1 MSRLNL
7 APRLLPSLFL
17 ATLAFASLAMPAGAE
32 AASTLDTVKARGS
45 LICAMN
51 GSRPGFS
58 VVDSKGEWSGL
69 EVDVCRAIAA
79 AVLGDASKV
88 QYVKSTT
95 QTRLTV
101 LQTGEVDVTLSNVTW
116 TYGRDADLGLDFV
129 TPTFYDGQGF
139 MVPKKLGVKS
149 VKELDGAA
157 ICVRPGS
164 TSERIIADAQAKY
177 GIKATLVVIEDQKEL
192 NTAFFGGRC
201 DAFVQTTSGL
211 SAIRAA
217 VAPNPD
223 DFVILPEIFGKDP
236 MGPVVRQGDP
246 QWRDIV
252 QWVVFALFE
261 AEERN
266 ITSKNVDEMAKTNKE
281 AEVRRLLGTAGA
293 SSGKGLE
300 LDPKWVQ
307 RVIKQ
312 VGNYGEIYERSLG
325 EASPLKLA
333 RGVNQQWTNG
343 GLFYAPPF

>member
-1 MSRLNL
+1 MASLL
-7 APRLLPSLFL
+7 ARGLLPALFG
-17 ATLAFASLAMPAGAE
+17 ASLAMASAAASSDAE
-32 AASTLDTVKARGS
+32 AGPTLDAVKARGA
-45 LICAMN
+45 LVCAMN

-58 VVDSKGEWSGL
+58 VVDSKGEWTGL

-79 AVLGDASKV
+79 AVLGDAGKV

-116 TYGRDADLGLDFV
+116 TYGRDADLGLDFI

-149 VKELDGAA
+149 VKELDGAT

-177 GIKATLVVIEDQKEL
+177 SIKITLVVIEDQKEL

-201 DAFVQTTSGL
+201 DVFVQTTSGL

-217 VAPNPD
+217 VAPNPE
-223 DFVILPEIFGKDP
+223 DFVILPEVFGKDP

-252 QWVVFALFE
+252 QWTVFALFE
-261 AEERN
+261 AEERG
-266 ITSKNVDEMAKTNKE
+266 ITSKNVDQMRRDSKE
-281 AEVRRLLGTAGA
+281 AEVQRLLGTAGG
-293 SSGKGLE
+293 SSGKGLG
-300 LDPKWVQ
+300 LDPEWAY

-312 VGNYGEIYERSLG
+312 VGNYAEIYDRSLG
-325 EASPLKLA
+325 DGSKLKLS

-343 GLFYAPPF
+343 GLLYAPPF